1 MLLFESMCIYIVE
14 MGSLAIGLMIIT
26 GTRGKLVLLFGWG
39 GGVEVSWLG
48 EKGGGQQNIFEN
60 QSMD

>member
-26 GTRGKLVLLFGWG
+26 GTRGKLVLLFEWG
-39 GGVEVSWLG
+39 GVDVTWLG
-48 EKGGGQQNIFEN
+48 EKGGGQQNKFEN
-60 QSMD
+60 QSLD